1 MASGSEN
8 HGSQRAGEPW
18 LRGHL
23 GDVWSWKLR
32 EMASR
37 RLGRVR
43 WRQAGLRDP
52 ALISV
57 IARLSPPSRTLP
69 GRGYQSLVV
78 DAARPLHD
86 PDQEHGKRAP
96 AGRVWS
102 QIPPR
107 GRFGPCFTDLPVVQL
122 QLDPEPGVRGA
133 GFFSATIPQLLE
145 AALTDRLLCID
156 GLWCIDNLDAM
167 LRIAEQSR
175 TQASTMR
182 SAKPPLGF
190 IRALCSAR
198 KRALLA
204 DWEWLWIGPAAS
216 CADCT

>member
-1 MASGSEN
+1 M
-8 HGSQRAGEPW
+8 
-18 LRGHL
+18 
-23 GDVWSWKLR
+23 
-32 EMASR
+32 
-37 RLGRVR
+37 
-43 WRQAGLRDP
+43 
-52 ALISV
+52 
-57 IARLSPPSRTLP
+57 
-69 GRGYQSLVV
+69 
-78 DAARPLHD
+78 
-86 PDQEHGKRAP
+86 
-96 AGRVWS
+96 
-102 QIPPR
+102 
-107 GRFGPCFTDLPVVQL
+107 QL